1 MTPDTGI
8 EGINF
13 TELLEK
19 KRDRLPKIIIDY
31 QDKKLTIDDK
41 RSRLKLAL
49 EEATHKLLITENQ
62 VDEAVQT
69 IRAIYILE
77 KMRLIDEIGRKAALT
92 TIYSSIPDSV
102 AEKIEDKWSKMQE
115 EIQLLFRTA

>member
-49 EEATHKLLITENQ
+49 EEATQKLLITENQ

-77 KMRLIDEIGRKAALT
+77 KMRLIDELGRKAALT

>member
-19 KRDRLPKIIIDY
+19 KRDHLPKIIIDY